1 MNFNDIVSSN
11 ELKKR
16 VMKRVY
22 TIWFMR
28 KVAPAMF
35 LYLPFLLIV
44 ALRET
49 ANEFFVARIV
59 DNMLNA
65 IHGSGF
71 MGFVGFTSSAV
82 TNVSIISTMV
92 IIGSMGLF
100 VYLLKRLT
108 RNFKEAK

>member
-1 MNFNDIVSSN
+1 MGSN
-11 ELKKR
+11 ELKRR

-71 MGFVGFTSSAV
+71 MGFVGFTSSAI
-82 TNVSIISTMV
+82 TNVSMLPMMV
-92 IIGSMGLF
+92 IVGSMGLF
-100 VYLLKRLT
+100 VYLLRRLT
-108 RNFKEAK
+108 RNFKEARPAKSY